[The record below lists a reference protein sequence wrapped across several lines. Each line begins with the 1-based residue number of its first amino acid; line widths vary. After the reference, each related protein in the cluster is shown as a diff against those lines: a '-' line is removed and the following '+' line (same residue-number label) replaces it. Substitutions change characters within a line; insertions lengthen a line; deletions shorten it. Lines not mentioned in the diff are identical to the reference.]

1 MKQIFQDLV
10 EKGSSKTFG
19 SRVRHNASL
28 STYIQNFRDM
38 HGARSINEA
47 IYCIVNGIKPPKCPC
62 GNIKSFDSFDK
73 GYGTFCSLKCP
84 DKGKVHS
91 TKMKEVW
98 KEPGKIE
105 AMIATRDQTM
115 INTYGVKSAM
125 QFEPFKQ
132 KWMESNGINTK
143 PDTNQTG
150 EC

>member
-1 MKQIFQDLV
+1 MKQLFQDMV
-10 EKGSSKTFG
+10 KNGSSKTFG
-19 SRVRHNASL
+19 SRVRHNPAL
-28 STYIQNFRDM
+28 NTYIQNFRDM

-47 IYCIVNGIKPPKCPC
+47 IYCIVNGIKPLKCSC

-84 DKGKVHS
+84 DKGKAHS
-91 TKMKEVW
+91 AKMKEVW
-98 KEPGKIE
+98 KEPGKTE
-105 AMIATRDQTM
+105 AMLATRDETM

-143 PDTNQTG
+143 PATHETG
-150 EC
+150 E